1 MQGKNAIVKVSRASI
16 DELTQKAELEFHD
29 EATVRVADM
38 NRLLDEIANTGA
50 SDELISG
57 LQRHAHNLRIT
68 GSSFG
73 YPIVTLIAQRLESY
87 LNDMTQWSDQS
98 QRDVQEFADALG
110 EMLERTSPPDEDEIV
125 RVVRGLPSLVSRTFS
140 PGDVEIRNVEI
151 LLVTPARA
159 IAKLL
164 SKQIMACGFRV
175 SSVQDPIEGLTTAM
189 RLRPD
194 MVITSQVM
202 KGLNGVD
209 LIRALKAMQGT
220 ENIPCAILTSQDL
233 DSAAF
238 SRLPQGSPVLRAGG
252 NFADDFAKVVTQLA
266 LG

>member
-1 MQGKNAIVKVSRASI
+1 VKVTGANI

-29 EATVRVADM
+29 EATIRFADM
-38 NRLLDEIANTGA
+38 NRLLDEIASGGA
-50 SDELISG
+50 SDAFVSDLLG
-57 LQRHAHNLRIT
+57 HAHNLRIT

-73 YPIVTLIAQRLESY
+73 FPVITLIAQRLEAY
-87 LNDMTQWSDQS
+87 LNDLTQWSDKT
-98 QRDVQEFADALG
+98 QRDIQIFTDAVG
-110 EMLERTSPPDEDEIV
+110 EMLERKAQPDDEEIAKLV
-125 RVVRGLPSLVSRTFS
+125 RNLPNHVSRTFS

-151 LLVTPARA
+151 LLITPARS
-159 IAKLL
+159 IAKIL

-175 SSVQDPIEGLTTAM
+175 NAVQDPIEGLTTAM

-209 LIRALKAMQGT
+209 LIRALKAMEGT
-220 ENIPCAILTSQDL
+220 ENIPCAVLTSQEL
-233 DSAAF
+233 DAAAF
-238 SRLPQGSPVLRAGG
+238 TRLPEGSPVLRAGG
-252 NFADDFAKVVTQLA
+252 NFADDFAKVVTQLG

>member
-1 MQGKNAIVKVSRASI
+1 MKVTGANI

-29 EATVRVADM
+29 EATTRLADM
-38 NRLLDEIANTGA
+38 NRLLDQIAETGV
-50 SDELISG
+50 SDRLLSSLLG
-57 LQRHAHNLRIT
+57 HAHNLRIT

-73 YPIVTLIAQRLESY
+73 FPIVTLIAYRLESY
-87 LNDMTQWSDQS
+87 LNDIPQWSDQS
-98 QRDVQEFADALG
+98 QRDVQEFTDALG
-110 EMLERTSPPDEDEIV
+110 VMLERRTQPDDDEIA
-125 RVVRGLPSLVSRTFS
+125 RVVRALPSHVSRTFS

-159 IAKLL
+159 VAKIL

-175 SSVQDPIEGLTTAM
+175 NVVQDPIEGLTTAL

-209 LIRALKAMQGT
+209 LIRALKAMEGT
-220 ENIPCAILTSQDL
+220 EKIPCAVLTSQEL
-233 DSAAF
+233 DAAAF
-238 SRLPQGSPVLRAGG
+238 GRLPEGSPVLRAG
-252 NFADDFAKVVTQLA
+252 NMFADDFAKVVTQLG

>member
-1 MQGKNAIVKVSRASI
+1 MKVTGANI

-29 EATVRVADM
+29 EATTRFADM
-38 NRLLDEIANTGA
+38 NRLLDQIAESGV
-50 SDELISG
+50 SDEHISDLLG
-57 LQRHAHNLRIT
+57 HAHNLRIT
-68 GSSFG
+68 GNSFG
-73 YPIVTLIAQRLESY
+73 FPIVTLIAQRLESY
-87 LNDMTQWSDQS
+87 LNDLTQWSDKS
-98 QRDVQEFADALG
+98 QRDVQEFADAIG
-110 EMLERTSPPDEDEIV
+110 EMLERKSQPDDEEIA
-125 RVVRGLPSLVSRTFS
+125 RVVRALPSHVSRTFS

-159 IAKLL
+159 VAKIL

-175 SSVQDPIEGLTTAM
+175 NSVQDPIEGLTMAL

-194 MVITSQVM
+194 MIITSQVM

-209 LIRALKAMQGT
+209 LIRALKAMEGT
-220 ENIPCAILTSQDL
+220 EKIPCAVLTSQEL

-238 SRLPQGSPVLRAGG
+238 SRLPEGSPVLRSGG
-252 NFADDFAKVVTQLA
+252 NFADDFAKVVTQLG